1 MPPALPSKKLGFI
14 KQQHDENTSVET
26 RKSEDIVHIGD
37 IAFNGE
43 IAFKMINNMERK
55 AIKAC

>member
-1 MPPALPSKKLGFI
+1 M

-43 IAFKMINNMERK
+43 IAFKMINNIERK
-55 AIKAC
+55 AVKAC